1 MEELLL
7 LALLLLPLGTA
18 VLINIIGKYLKVNQ
32 IAQISSLG
40 LAGAFSISLLLF
52 FLLGLNN
59 FESLS
64 FNYFTWIDAMNV
76 SVGLRW
82 DGLTGVM
89 ALLITLLSFIIQ
101 LFSVSYMEK
110 DERVATYFVYFNF
123 FNLIFSKKFFWT

>member
-18 VLINIIGKYLKVNQ
+18 VFINLIGKYLKVNQ

-89 ALLITLLSFIIQ
+89 ALLITLLSFIIE
-101 LFSVSYMEK
+101 LFSVS
-110 DERVATYFVYFNF
+110 
-123 FNLIFSKKFFWT
+123 